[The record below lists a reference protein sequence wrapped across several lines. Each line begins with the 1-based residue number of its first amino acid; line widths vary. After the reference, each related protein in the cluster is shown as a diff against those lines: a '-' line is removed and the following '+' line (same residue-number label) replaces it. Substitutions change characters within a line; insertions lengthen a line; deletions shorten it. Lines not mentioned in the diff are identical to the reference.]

1 MKQGQRRT
9 NLAGWMFVSPFLLIF
24 TFTLVVPILYSFWLS
39 LFQDTL
45 VGGSRFVG
53 LNNYAR
59 VLQDENFWRGVRTTV
74 TYGIILVPI
83 LLVASVALALLLDT
97 RYAKAAS
104 FFRVSLFIPYAVP
117 GVVAA
122 LLWGY
127 LYGPTFGPLTQVA
140 VALGFPAPP
149 LLSSDWMLFS
159 IANIGFWE
167 LLGYKMIIVY
177 AALKAIPP
185 ELEEAALVDGSST
198 LQYAFLVKIPMVSSA
213 ILLNAIF
220 SIIGTLQLFNQPQIL
235 KAMAPAVINNHYTPN
250 IYARSLAFVGQQ
262 YNYAGAVSFLLAAIV
277 AILSFAVLYLAGRRG
292 RKSA

>member
-97 RYAKAAS
+97 
-104 FFRVSLFIPYAVP
+104 P
-117 GVVAA
+117 
-122 LLWGY
+122 
-127 LYGPTFGPLTQVA
+127 
-140 VALGFPAPP
+140 
-149 LLSSDWMLFS
+149 
-159 IANIGFWE
+159 
-167 LLGYKMIIVY
+167 
-177 AALKAIPP
+177 
-185 ELEEAALVDGSST
+185 
-198 LQYAFLVKIPMVSSA
+198 
-213 ILLNAIF
+213 
-220 SIIGTLQLFNQPQIL
+220 
-235 KAMAPAVINNHYTPN
+235 
-250 IYARSLAFVGQQ
+250 
-262 YNYAGAVSFLLAAIV
+262 
-277 AILSFAVLYLAGRRG
+277 
-292 RKSA
+292 